1 LATIH
6 IPPQLR
12 KAAGG
17 ARRLAIEGDTL
28 RDVLDALEEMHPGIL
43 AQILDGSA
51 PRAGLAFAIDNAIKP
66 PGLHHSVGPHSVI
79 HIVWA
84 ASGG

>member
-1 LATIH
+1 VATIH

-17 ARRLAIEGDTL
+17 ERRLDVAGATL
-28 RDVLDALEEMHPGIL
+28 RQVLDALEARHPGIL
-43 AQILDGSA
+43 DKILDEDQ
-51 PRAGLAFAIDNAIKP
+51 PRPGMAFAIDNRVKP
-66 PGLHHSVGPHSVI
+66 PGLHHPVDQDSVI

-84 ASGG
+84 VSGG